1 MQTTRQRQREVTETK
16 QQVKLTSQKGH
27 LKGSGKKD
35 IFNRLETQGGRK
47 ENVEMQEPILV
58 LNREMH

>member
-47 ENVEMQEPILV
+47 ENACQAQAPL
-58 LNREMH
+58 